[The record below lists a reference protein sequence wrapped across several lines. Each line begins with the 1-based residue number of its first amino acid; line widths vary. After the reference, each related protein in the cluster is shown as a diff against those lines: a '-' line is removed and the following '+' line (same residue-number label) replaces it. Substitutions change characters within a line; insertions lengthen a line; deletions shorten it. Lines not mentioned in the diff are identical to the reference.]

1 MKYYFKSLIIDVVIT
16 IDTLKQDKKFIQS
29 NLEIYDDFEK
39 NNKKYIQKIKYA
51 RQRKLIADYYVII
64 GNF

>member
-1 MKYYFKSLIIDVVIT
+1 MVIT

-39 NNKKYIQKIKYA
+39 NNKRYIQKIKYA